1 MFKNL
6 SIKNKLAS
14 LFVGIILFFTGVI
27 FYSIKQMDSVAA
39 VADKLANDR
48 IPKVMALA
56 EISKNV
62 NIIARAAR
70 NMYIFREKSMVD
82 EEKST
87 ILKSRE
93 VIGQKF
99 DYLKPI
105 IKNPKGQEILA
116 EAIQTRAEFIQA
128 QNAFISAIERDDKD
142 EAYNILLKDFRPIQL
157 KYIGHLDKLLEFQA
171 TFAQNEANVAVGS
184 INEII
189 NRISLFSILFG
200 ILIAFI
206 GYTIVTSI
214 LNSIRNLEKNVTEVG
229 REGNFDTK
237 IDIESTDEIGAFAG
251 SFKDMM
257 KGMKDMLTDANM
269 LSRAAIEG
277 KLATRAD
284 ATKYKG
290 DMRKIVEGVNQTL
303 DAVIGPLNVA
313 ADYVDKISRG
323 AIPAK
328 ITDTYNGDF
337 NVLKNNL
344 NNAIDNVNALVADA
358 GMLAKAAVEGKLAT
372 RADATKHQG
381 DYRKIVEGV
390 NQTLDSVINPL
401 NVAADYVDKISQ
413 GSIPEPITKEYFGDF
428 NTIKSNLNLLINTLN
443 RFQTDMTKM
452 TSEQKAGDIDYYIDP
467 TQFKGIYKAIGEGV
481 VENVKIHVTN
491 ILEILTTVGEYGD
504 GNFSVEL
511 RKLPGKQIIANQKLE
526 LVRSNLRLLT
536 EEIEIL
542 SQAAVEGKLSTRG
555 NSKKFKG
562 AYSQLVEGVNKTLDS
577 VIGPLNVAADYVD
590 RIAKGNTPPIITDTY
605 NGDFNTLKNNLNLAI
620 NAINQQADAAVA
632 ISEGNLSV
640 KVNVRSENDLLSK
653 SLITVMQVLQALQKE
668 LLRLTEASKAGLL
681 DERGKPEQFKGA
693 YADVLIGVNTM
704 LDAILTPI
712 GEGNRV
718 LRLIRGGNLRERVE
732 IECRGDHQKMKDA
745 VNGVHLW
752 LTDLVAYVNKISN
765 GDLTAT
771 MNKASEQDQ
780 IHEWLMLMKNN
791 IGNLVTD
798 AGMLSKA
805 AIEGKL
811 ATLADATKHQGDYRR
826 IVEGVN
832 QTLDSVIGP
841 LNVAADYVDKISR
854 GAIPPKITDQYNG
867 DFNVLKNNL
876 NNAIDNVNALVADAV
891 MLAKAAIEGK
901 LATRADATKHQG
913 DYRKIVEGVNQT
925 LDSVIGPLNVAAD
938 YVDKISRGAIPLKIT
953 DTYNGDFNTIK
964 NNLNNAIDNV
974 NALVADAAMLAKAA
988 IEGKLAT
995 RADATKHQGDYRR
1008 IVEGVN
1014 QTLDSVIGPLNVAA
1028 DYVDRI
1034 SRGAIPNQITDTYN
1048 GDFNTLKNNLNRCIE
1063 NVNALVADAGMLA
1076 KAAID
1081 GKLATRADAT
1091 KHQGDFRKIV
1101 DGVNNTLDA
1110 VILPVQEASAVLL
1123 ELSKGNLKARMLGDY
1138 KGDHAIIKTALN
1150 TSLIT
1155 LNEYVG
1161 EISRI
1166 LSSMSAGDL
1175 TVEVTKDFMGDFAEI
1190 KKALTL
1196 IVDSFN
1202 ELIGEIINASDQ
1214 ILISSRQVADSSQ
1227 SLSQGSNEQASSV
1240 EEITST
1246 LAVIELKAKDNAK
1259 NAKDAS
1265 DQAMNVKEQAVSS
1278 NNEMKGMLK
1287 AMEEIS
1293 ETSENIAKIIKE
1305 IDAIA
1310 FQTNILALNAAVEAA
1325 RAGQHGK
1332 GFNVVAEE
1340 VRNLASRS
1348 ANAAKETTKMIEGS
1362 IKTVRSGMD
1371 IAGRT
1376 ANELNK
1382 MTAGV
1387 VDVTDLVKDIASAS
1401 IEQSSSVVETTTGI
1415 NQISQ
1420 VTMSAAATAEESSA
1434 ASLELSSQAE
1444 AFQAMVKRFQIRKS
1458 KDDKKREQQSSSNK
1472 KKIDLK

>member
-1 MFKNL
+1 M
-6 SIKNKLAS
+6 
-14 LFVGIILFFTGVI
+14 
-27 FYSIKQMDSVAA
+27 
-39 VADKLANDR
+39 
-48 IPKVMALA
+48 
-56 EISKNV
+56 
-62 NIIARAAR
+62 
-70 NMYIFREKSMVD
+70 
-82 EEKST
+82 
-87 ILKSRE
+87 
-93 VIGQKF
+93 
-99 DYLKPI
+99 
-105 IKNPKGQEILA
+105 
-116 EAIQTRAEFIQA
+116 
-128 QNAFISAIERDDKD
+128 
-142 EAYNILLKDFRPIQL
+142 
-157 KYIGHLDKLLEFQA
+157 
-171 TFAQNEANVAVGS
+171 
-184 INEII
+184 
-189 NRISLFSILFG
+189 
-200 ILIAFI
+200 
-206 GYTIVTSI
+206 
-214 LNSIRNLEKNVTEVG
+214 
-229 REGNFDTK
+229 
-237 IDIESTDEIGAFAG
+237 
-251 SFKDMM
+251 
-257 KGMKDMLTDANM
+257 
-269 LSRAAIEG
+269 
-277 KLATRAD
+277 
-284 ATKYKG
+284 
-290 DMRKIVEGVNQTL
+290 
-303 DAVIGPLNVA
+303 
-313 ADYVDKISRG
+313 
-323 AIPAK
+323 
-328 ITDTYNGDF
+328 
-337 NVLKNNL
+337 
-344 NNAIDNVNALVADA
+344 
-358 GMLAKAAVEGKLAT
+358 
-372 RADATKHQG
+372 
-381 DYRKIVEGV
+381 
-390 NQTLDSVINPL
+390 
-401 NVAADYVDKISQ
+401 
-413 GSIPEPITKEYFGDF
+413 
-428 NTIKSNLNLLINTLN
+428 
-443 RFQTDMTKM
+443 
-452 TSEQKAGDIDYYIDP
+452 
-467 TQFKGIYKAIGEGV
+467 
-481 VENVKIHVTN
+481 
-491 ILEILTTVGEYGD
+491 
-504 GNFSVEL
+504 
-511 RKLPGKQIIANQKLE
+511 
-526 LVRSNLRLLT
+526 
-536 EEIEIL
+536 
-542 SQAAVEGKLSTRG
+542 
-555 NSKKFKG
+555 
-562 AYSQLVEGVNKTLDS
+562 
-577 VIGPLNVAADYVD
+577 
-590 RIAKGNTPPIITDTY
+590 
-605 NGDFNTLKNNLNLAI
+605 
-620 NAINQQADAAVA
+620 
-632 ISEGNLSV
+632 
-640 KVNVRSENDLLSK
+640 
-653 SLITVMQVLQALQKE
+653 
-668 LLRLTEASKAGLL
+668 
-681 DERGKPEQFKGA
+681 
-693 YADVLIGVNTM
+693 
-704 LDAILTPI
+704 
-712 GEGNRV
+712 
-718 LRLIRGGNLRERVE
+718 
-732 IECRGDHQKMKDA
+732 
-745 VNGVHLW
+745 
-752 LTDLVAYVNKISN
+752 
-765 GDLTAT
+765 
-771 MNKASEQDQ
+771 
-780 IHEWLMLMKNN
+780 
-791 IGNLVTD
+791 
-798 AGMLSKA
+798 
-805 AIEGKL
+805 
-811 ATLADATKHQGDYRR
+811 
-826 IVEGVN
+826 
-832 QTLDSVIGP
+832 IGP

-1265 DQAMNVKEQAVSS
+1265 DQAINVKEQAVSS

-1332 GFNVVAEE
+1332 GFSVVAEE

>member
-1 MFKNL
+1 M
-6 SIKNKLAS
+6 
-14 LFVGIILFFTGVI
+14 I
-27 FYSIKQMDSVAA
+27 FYSTKQMDSVAA

-48 IPKVMALA
+48 IPKVMALS
-56 EISKNV
+56 EISKHV

-214 LNSIRNLEKNVTEVG
+214 LNSIRNLEKNVSEVG

-811 ATLADATKHQGDYRR
+811 ATRADATKHQGDYRR

-876 NNAIDNVNALVADAV
+876 NNAIDNVNALVADAG

>member
-214 LNSIRNLEKNVTEVG
+214 LNSIRNLEKNVSEVG

-811 ATLADATKHQGDYRR
+811 ATRADATKHQGDYRR

-1265 DQAMNVKEQAVSS
+1265 DQAINVKEQAVSS

>member
-6 SIKNKLAS
+6 SIKNKLMY
-14 LFVGIILFFTGVI
+14 LFVGIILFFAGMI

-48 IPKVMALA
+48 IPKVMALS
-56 EISKNV
+56 EICKNV

-82 EEKST
+82 EEKNT
-87 ILKSRE
+87 ILKSRDI
-93 VIGQKF
+93 IGQKF

-116 EAIQTRAEFIQA
+116 EAIQTRAEFIKA
-128 QNAFISAIERDDKD
+128 QDAFISAIERDDKD

-157 KYIGHLDKLLEFQA
+157 KYIAHLDKLLEFQA
-171 TFAQNEANVAVGS
+171 TFAQNESNLAVGN
-184 INEII
+184 INDVS
-189 NRISLFSILFG
+189 NRISLLSILFG
-200 ILIAFI
+200 LAIAVI

-214 LNSIRNLEKNVTEVG
+214 LNSIHKLEKNVNEIG
-229 REGNFDTK
+229 KDGNFNSK
-237 IDIESTDEIGAFAG
+237 IEADSTDEIGIFAV
-251 SFKDMM
+251 SFKEMM
-257 KGMKDMLTDANM
+257 KGMNDMVADATL
-269 LSRAAIEG
+269 LSRAAVEG
-277 KLATRAD
+277 KLSTRAD

-313 ADYVDKISRG
+313 ADYVDKISSGAIPEKITATYNGDFNTIKNNLNTLIGTLNEVTTSQLTLSKLHHEKGLISEKIDVSKFSGVYADMAKNVNYLVEEHIKVKLKVVDVITKYSNGDLTIDMDRLPGQKAKITESMDAVKKSFLNLNQEILSLVKAAIDGKLSTRADANKFQFTFKEMVSGINQTLDAVIGPLNVAADYVDKISRG
-323 AIPAK
+323 AIPPR

-358 GMLAKAAVEGKLAT
+358 DMLSRAAVEGKLATRADASKHQGDYRKIVEGVNQTLDAVIGPLNVAADYVDKISRGAIPPKITATYNGDFNTIKNNLNNAIDNVNALVADADMLSRAAVEGKLAT

-390 NQTLDSVINPL
+390 NQTLDSVIGPL

-413 GSIPEPITKEYFGDF
+413 GNIPDPITKEYFGDF
-428 NTIKSNLNLLINTLN
+428 NTIKSNLNLLVNTLN
-443 RFQTDMTKM
+443 RFQMDMTKM

-481 VENVKIHVTN
+481 VENVRIHVTN
-491 ILEILTTVGEYGD
+491 ILEILTTIGEYGD

-526 LVRSNLRLLT
+526 MVRSNLRLLT

-577 VIGPLNVAADYVD
+577 VINPL
-590 RIAKGNTPPIITDTY
+590 T
-605 NGDFNTLKNNLNLAI
+605 
-620 NAINQQADAAVA
+620 
-632 ISEGNLSV
+632 
-640 KVNVRSENDLLSK
+640 
-653 SLITVMQVLQALQKE
+653 
-668 LLRLTEASKAGLL
+668 
-681 DERGKPEQFKGA
+681 
-693 YADVLIGVNTM
+693 
-704 LDAILTPI
+704 
-712 GEGNRV
+712 
-718 LRLIRGGNLRERVE
+718 
-732 IECRGDHQKMKDA
+732 
-745 VNGVHLW
+745 
-752 LTDLVAYVNKISN
+752 
-765 GDLTAT
+765 
-771 MNKASEQDQ
+771 
-780 IHEWLMLMKNN
+780 
-791 IGNLVTD
+791 
-798 AGMLSKA
+798 
-805 AIEGKL
+805 
-811 ATLADATKHQGDYRR
+811 
-826 IVEGVN
+826 
-832 QTLDSVIGP
+832 
-841 LNVAADYVDKISR
+841 VAADYVDKISR
-854 GAIPPKITDQYNG
+854 GAIPAKITDTYNG
-867 DFNVLKNNL
+867 DFNVIKNNL
-876 NNAIDNVNALVADAV
+876 NNAIDNVNALVADAG

-938 YVDKISRGAIPLKIT
+938 YVDKISRGAIPAKIT

-974 NALVADAAMLAKAA
+974 NALVADAGMLAKAA
-988 IEGKLAT
+988 IDGKLAT
-995 RADATKHQGDYRR
+995 RADATKHQGDYRK

-1138 KGDHAIIKTALN
+1138 KGDHASIKTALN
-1150 TSLIT
+1150 TSLVT
-1155 LNEYVG
+1155 LNDYVG

-1265 DQAMNVKEQAVSS
+1265 DQAMSVKDQAVSS

-1332 GFNVVAEE
+1332 GLTWSQKKSVTSLLVV
-1340 VRNLASRS
+1340 L
-1348 ANAAKETTKMIEGS
+1348 M
-1362 IKTVRSGMD
+1362 
-1371 IAGRT
+1371 
-1376 ANELNK
+1376 L
-1382 MTAGV
+1382 
-1387 VDVTDLVKDIASAS
+1387 L
-1401 IEQSSSVVETTTGI
+1401 
-1415 NQISQ
+1415 
-1420 VTMSAAATAEESSA
+1420 
-1434 ASLELSSQAE
+1434 
-1444 AFQAMVKRFQIRKS
+1444 RKLL
-1458 KDDKKREQQSSSNK
+1458 R
-1472 KKIDLK
+1472 

>member
-1 MFKNL
+1 
-6 SIKNKLAS
+6 
-14 LFVGIILFFTGVI
+14 
-27 FYSIKQMDSVAA
+27 MDSVAA

-48 IPKVMALA
+48 IPKVMALS
-56 EISKNV
+56 EISKHV

-105 IKNPKGQEILA
+105 IKNPKGQEILTDA
-116 EAIQTRAEFIQA
+116 MQTRSEFIKA
-128 QNAFISAIERDDKD
+128 QDSFISAIERDDKD
-142 EAYNILLKDFRPIQL
+142 EAYNILIKDFRPIQL

-811 ATLADATKHQGDYRR
+811 ATRADATKHQGDYRR

>member
-1 MFKNL
+1 
-6 SIKNKLAS
+6 
-14 LFVGIILFFTGVI
+14 
-27 FYSIKQMDSVAA
+27 
-39 VADKLANDR
+39 
-48 IPKVMALA
+48 
-56 EISKNV
+56 
-62 NIIARAAR
+62 
-70 NMYIFREKSMVD
+70 
-82 EEKST
+82 
-87 ILKSRE
+87 
-93 VIGQKF
+93 F

-105 IKNPKGQEILA
+105 IKNPKGQEILTDA
-116 EAIQTRAEFIQA
+116 MQTRSEFIKA
-128 QNAFISAIERDDKD
+128 QDSFISAIERDDKD
-142 EAYNILLKDFRPIQL
+142 EAYNILIKDFRPIQL

-171 TFAQNEANVAVGS
+171 TFAQNEANLSVG
-184 INEII
+184 NII
-189 NRISLFSILFG
+189 EVTNRITWISILFG
-200 ILIAFI
+200 ILVAYL

-214 LNSIRNLEKNVTEVG
+214 LNSLHNLEKNVNEIG
-229 REGNFDTK
+229 KEGNFDTR
-237 IDIESTDEIGAFAG
+237 IETDSTDEIGIFAL
-251 SFKDMM
+251 SFKEMM
-257 KGMKDMLTDANM
+257 KGMKDMLADANM
-269 LSRAAIEG
+269 LSRAAVEG
-277 KLATRAD
+277 RLATRAD
-284 ATKYKG
+284 ASKYKG

-328 ITDTYNGDF
+328 ISDTYNGDF
-337 NVLKNNL
+337 NTIKNNL

-358 GMLAKAAVEGKLAT
+358 SMLAKAAVEGKLAT

-401 NVAADYVDKISQ
+401 NVAADYVDKISR
-413 GSIPEPITKEYFGDF
+413 GAIP
-428 NTIKSNLNLLINTLN
+428 
-443 RFQTDMTKM
+443 
-452 TSEQKAGDIDYYIDP
+452 A
-467 TQFKGIYKAIGEGV
+467 
-481 VENVKIHVTN
+481 KI
-491 ILEILTTVGEYGD
+491 
-504 GNFSVEL
+504 S
-511 RKLPGKQIIANQKLE
+511 
-526 LVRSNLRLLT
+526 
-536 EEIEIL
+536 
-542 SQAAVEGKLSTRG
+542 
-555 NSKKFKG
+555 
-562 AYSQLVEGVNKTLDS
+562 
-577 VIGPLNVAADYVD
+577 
-590 RIAKGNTPPIITDTY
+590 DTY
-605 NGDFNTLKNNLNLAI
+605 NGDFN
-620 NAINQQADAAVA
+620 
-632 ISEGNLSV
+632 
-640 KVNVRSENDLLSK
+640 
-653 SLITVMQVLQALQKE
+653 
-668 LLRLTEASKAGLL
+668 
-681 DERGKPEQFKGA
+681 
-693 YADVLIGVNTM
+693 
-704 LDAILTPI
+704 
-712 GEGNRV
+712 
-718 LRLIRGGNLRERVE
+718 
-732 IECRGDHQKMKDA
+732 
-745 VNGVHLW
+745 
-752 LTDLVAYVNKISN
+752 
-765 GDLTAT
+765 
-771 MNKASEQDQ
+771 
-780 IHEWLMLMKNN
+780 
-791 IGNLVTD
+791 
-798 AGMLSKA
+798 
-805 AIEGKL
+805 
-811 ATLADATKHQGDYRR
+811 
-826 IVEGVN
+826 
-832 QTLDSVIGP
+832 VI
-841 LNVAADYVDKISR
+841 
-854 GAIPPKITDQYNG
+854 
-867 DFNVLKNNL
+867 KNNL
-876 NNAIDNVNALVADAV
+876 NNAIDNVNALVADAG

-938 YVDKISRGAIPLKIT
+938 YVDKISRGAIPAKISDTYNGDFNVIKNNLNNAIDNVNALVADAGMLAKAAIEGKLATRADATKHQGDYRKIVEGVNQTLDSVINPLNVAADYVDKISRGAIPAKIT

-974 NALVADAAMLAKAA
+974 NALVADAGMLAKAA

-995 RADATKHQGDYRR
+995 RADATKHQGDYRKIVEGVNQTLDSVINPLNVAADYVDKISR
-1008 IVEGVN
+1008 GAIPLKITDTYNGDFNVLKNNLNNAIDNVNALVADAGMLAKAAIEGKLATRADATKHQGDYRKIVEGVN

-1028 DYVDRI
+1028 DYVDKI

-1110 VILPVQEASAVLL
+1110 VILPVQEASSVLL

-1138 KGDHAIIKTALN
+1138 KGDHATIKTALN
-1150 TSLIT
+1150 TSLVT
-1155 LNEYVG
+1155 LNDYVG

-1175 TVEVTKDFMGDFAEI
+1175 SVDVTKDFMGDFAEI

-1240 EEITST
+1240 EEITAT

-1265 DQAMNVKEQAVSS
+1265 DQAMNVKDQAVSS

-1444 AFQAMVKRFQIRKS
+1444 AFQAMVKRFQIKKS
-1458 KDDKKREQQSSSNK
+1458 KDDRKREQQSSSNK

>member
-1 MFKNL
+1 M
-6 SIKNKLAS
+6 
-14 LFVGIILFFTGVI
+14 I
-27 FYSIKQMDSVAA
+27 FYSTKQMDSVAA

-48 IPKVMALA
+48 IPKVMALS
-56 EISKNV
+56 EISKHV

-105 IKNPKGQEILA
+105 IKNPKGQEILTDA
-116 EAIQTRAEFIQA
+116 MQTRSEFIKA
-128 QNAFISAIERDDKD
+128 QDSFISAIERDDKD
-142 EAYNILLKDFRPIQL
+142 EAYNILIKDFRPIQL

-214 LNSIRNLEKNVTEVG
+214 LNSIRNLEKNVSEVG

-811 ATLADATKHQGDYRR
+811 ATRADATKHQGDYRR

-876 NNAIDNVNALVADAV
+876 NNAIDNVNALVADA
-891 MLAKAAIEGK
+891 
-901 LATRADATKHQG
+901 
-913 DYRKIVEGVNQT
+913 
-925 LDSVIGPLNVAAD
+925 
-938 YVDKISRGAIPLKIT
+938 
-953 DTYNGDFNTIK
+953 
-964 NNLNNAIDNV
+964 
-974 NALVADAAMLAKAA
+974 
-988 IEGKLAT
+988 
-995 RADATKHQGDYRR
+995 
-1008 IVEGVN
+1008 
-1014 QTLDSVIGPLNVAA
+1014 
-1028 DYVDRI
+1028 
-1034 SRGAIPNQITDTYN
+1034 
-1048 GDFNTLKNNLNRCIE
+1048 
-1063 NVNALVADAGMLA
+1063 GMLA
-1076 KAAID
+1076 K
-1081 GKLATRADAT
+1081 G
-1091 KHQGDFRKIV
+1091 G
-1101 DGVNNTLDA
+1101 
-1110 VILPVQEASAVLL
+1110 
-1123 ELSKGNLKARMLGDY
+1123 Y
-1138 KGDHAIIKTALN
+1138 
-1150 TSLIT
+1150 
-1155 LNEYVG
+1155 
-1161 EISRI
+1161 
-1166 LSSMSAGDL
+1166 
-1175 TVEVTKDFMGDFAEI
+1175 
-1190 KKALTL
+1190 
-1196 IVDSFN
+1196 
-1202 ELIGEIINASDQ
+1202 
-1214 ILISSRQVADSSQ
+1214 
-1227 SLSQGSNEQASSV
+1227 
-1240 EEITST
+1240 
-1246 LAVIELKAKDNAK
+1246 
-1259 NAKDAS
+1259 
-1265 DQAMNVKEQAVSS
+1265 
-1278 NNEMKGMLK
+1278 
-1287 AMEEIS
+1287 
-1293 ETSENIAKIIKE
+1293 
-1305 IDAIA
+1305 
-1310 FQTNILALNAAVEAA
+1310 
-1325 RAGQHGK
+1325 
-1332 GFNVVAEE
+1332 
-1340 VRNLASRS
+1340 
-1348 ANAAKETTKMIEGS
+1348 
-1362 IKTVRSGMD
+1362 
-1371 IAGRT
+1371 
-1376 ANELNK
+1376 
-1382 MTAGV
+1382 
-1387 VDVTDLVKDIASAS
+1387 
-1401 IEQSSSVVETTTGI
+1401 
-1415 NQISQ
+1415 
-1420 VTMSAAATAEESSA
+1420 
-1434 ASLELSSQAE
+1434 
-1444 AFQAMVKRFQIRKS
+1444 
-1458 KDDKKREQQSSSNK
+1458 
-1472 KKIDLK
+1472 